1 MKQLFATVTMVCTLL
16 VLLTAGARAEESRR
30 GLYEGDL
37 AGGGKVVFFAQGNHS
52 ISVYVFDKSAQTAE
66 YAGGALAANGHF
78 SLTTNAN
85 RSLSGNLTKES
96 VSASLA
102 GTGVTATRVSIFG
115 ISDDVAGRFTAT
127 AQNGTTALE
136 VKFLVDSQGR
146 IFFIGKNGINVIGGF
161 GTVSIQHASHG
172 ADDPPGDDHGNHDED
187 EDEAE
192 DHHEDEDDA
201 AFNATFTLTLVT
213 GEAVTGHLFFSHDL
227 LVGDL
232 TLNGDTFTFRAPRES
247 AGNHFINIST
257 RAFVSTG
264 QGQLI
269 SGFIVRGGP
278 KLVIIRALG
287 PSLAAGGV
295 SPVLQDPVVQ
305 LFSGSKMISQNDDWA
320 KASNSDDLRHSS
332 IPPTNAHEAALIVRL
347 EPGPY
352 TAVVTGAN
360 NTTGIALVEVYEAD
374 RD

>member
-1 MKQLFATVTMVCTLL
+1 MKQLLTAITLVCSLL
-16 VLLTAGARAEESRR
+16 VLLPAGSRAEESRR
-30 GLYEGDL
+30 GIYEGDL
-37 AGGGKVVFFAQGNHS
+37 AGGGKIVFFAQGNHG
-52 ISVYVFDKSAQTAE
+52 ISAYIFDKAAQTAE
-66 YAGGALAANGHF
+66 FAGGALAANGHF

-85 RSLSGNLTKES
+85 RSLSGSLTKTS
-96 VSASLA
+96 ISASLA
-102 GTGVTATRVSIFG
+102 GSNVTASRVSIFG

-127 AQNGTTALE
+127 AQNGTTALD

-146 IFFIGKNGINVIGGF
+146 IFFIGKDGANVIGGF
-161 GTVSIQHASHG
+161 GTVSIQHAAHG
-172 ADDPPGDDHGNHDED
+172 ADDPPGDDHGED

-192 DHHEDEDDA
+192 DHHEDDDDA
-201 AFNATFTLTLVT
+201 AFNATFSLTLVT
-213 GEAVTGHLFFSHDL
+213 GEAVTGHLFFSHHL
-227 LVGDL
+227 LVGDMV
-232 TLNGDTFTFRAPRES
+232 LNGQTFTFRAPRES
-247 AGNHFINIST
+247 AGNRLINIST

-295 SPVLQDPVVQ
+295 SPVLANPVVQ
-305 LFSGSKMISQNDDWA
+305 LFSGSTMIAQNDDWA
-320 KASNSDDLRHSS
+320 QASNSDDLRRSS
-332 IPPTNAHEAALIVRL
+332 IPPSNSREAALIVRL
-347 EPGPY
+347 EPGAY
-352 TAVVTGAN
+352 TAIVSGAN